1 MSFWFGKKKSASS
14 TSEGQ
19 LKALV
24 AQLEQQHK
32 ENTSLRMQLED
43 LKETALRNKVMLD
56 EFISNASNYERT
68 TEQMKLK
75 IQSMENTLRT
85 YESTAKQLK

>member
-1 MSFWFGKKKSASS
+1 MSFWLGKKKPSAS

-24 AQLEQQHK
+24 VQLEQQRK
-32 ENTSLRMQLED
+32 ENESLREMLED

-68 TEQMKLK
+68 TEQMQLK
-75 IQSMENTLRT
+75 IHSMEHSLHT
-85 YESTAKQLK
+85 YETTLKHLK